1 MSYLRCLCLLAHSG
15 VHTYCVVVLV
25 CFSSSCEP
33 IVSLDCPFLIA
44 PSVICNIC
52 LIETDH
58 KDNYS
63 QEIILHMTFPS
74 CIRMT
79 NDLGFYS

>member
-1 MSYLRCLCLLAHSG
+1 MSNYNKPNILL
-15 VHTYCVVVLV
+15 TPKIIYILV

-33 IVSLDCPFLIA
+33 FVSLDCPFVIA

-52 LIETDH
+52 LMATEH

-63 QEIILHMTFPS
+63 QEIILL
-74 CIRMT
+74 
-79 NDLGFYS
+79 NDDSKDNV